1 MLRIA
6 PALLLAATASAAT
19 VTLDSF
25 TQSQSTTGFSNNNGI
40 TSDTLANGTVR
51 SISATPWAA
60 GTVTL
65 GISNGT
71 LVANSGSAYSARVD
85 YNFASSLSLLGGAA
99 SSADSSVG
107 LHVSTTSSAPV
118 VFSVW
123 FFNNQYEASGFWQF
137 SAAANSSALYSASLA
152 SIDAGFPWEAV
163 DFIRIEFGTTAS
175 GSVTLGGDGLGFR
188 AGTAPAPVPEP
199 STYGIVLGGLALAG
213 AVVRRRR
220 AGR

>member
-71 LVANSGSAYSARVD
+71 LVANSWSA
-85 YNFASSLSLLGGAA
+85 
-99 SSADSSVG
+99 
-107 LHVSTTSSAPV
+107 
-118 VFSVW
+118 
-123 FFNNQYEASGFWQF
+123 
-137 SAAANSSALYSASLA
+137 
-152 SIDAGFPWEAV
+152 
-163 DFIRIEFGTTAS
+163 
-175 GSVTLGGDGLGFR
+175 
-188 AGTAPAPVPEP
+188 
-199 STYGIVLGGLALAG
+199 
-213 AVVRRRR
+213 
-220 AGR
+220 